1 MRLGIYCGSFNPIH
15 KGHIRIA
22 EECVKQGYVDKVMI
36 IATGSYWNKN
46 DLMPLNDRLNM
57 LRLVAGE
64 DIIIDD
70 RYNEMPYTYQIF
82 EKLNEDYPQDE
93 LVFVVGAD
101 NLLKFEDWKE
111 YKQLLHYDFIVV
123 DREDI
128 DVPEQM
134 KRLHKENYVILDL
147 EKMDISSTFIRNH
160 LDDYKAIKDMIDK
173 KVYDYLRRRKS

>member
-1 MRLGIYCGSFNPIH
+1 M
-15 KGHIRIA
+15 
-22 EECVKQGYVDKVMI
+22 
-36 IATGSYWNKN
+36 
-46 DLMPLNDRLNM
+46 
-57 LRLVAGE
+57 
-64 DIIIDD
+64 
-70 RYNEMPYTYQIF
+70 
-82 EKLNEDYPQDE
+82 
-93 LVFVVGAD
+93 
-101 NLLKFEDWKE
+101 KFEDWKE